1 MTFHSSNP
9 LLGTLVVAC
18 LFASACGANPDDS
31 GDASG
36 GAGSLG
42 AGGDLVAGA
51 SGSGKGVAGSG
62 GGALSSAGSLGTS
75 GGAAG
80 SFGSGGSAAGGNAG
94 FGGSRSAAGGAG
106 LGGFGGIGGQGAG
119 GHAHG
124 GAGGAGGA
132 GGGSGGTTTVTVT
145 FTQLYTQFFHNS
157 QFASNCVGYGCHV
170 PANHGIDFSTQASGY
185 ASVKANLSR
194 VVSDISEGYMPRGR
208 TQWPAADVAL
218 LKAWQA
224 EGAPNN

>member
-1 MTFHSSNP
+1 MTFHSSNS
-9 LLGTLVVAC
+9 LFGTLVAAC

-31 GDASG
+31 GDAVG
-36 GAGSLG
+36 GASGSG
-42 AGGDLVAGA
+42 AAGALVAGA
-51 SGSGKGVAGSG
+51 SGSGKGLAGSG
-62 GGALSSAGSLGTS
+62 SGNGGAFGSAGSFGTS

-80 SFGSGGSAAGGNAG
+80 SFGSGGSAVGGTAG

-106 LGGFGGIGGQGAG
+106 LGGFGGASGQGAG

-124 GAGGAGGA
+124 GAGG
-132 GGGSGGTTTVTVT
+132 GSGGTTTATVT

-157 QFASNCVGYGCHV
+157 QFVSNCVGYGCHV

-185 ASVKANLSR
+185 STVKANLSR

-208 TQWPAADVAL
+208 TQWPEADVAL